1 MLKIIEVIEDA
12 NSKNCSLPALALA
25 LTLPDICSQIEY
37 PNETNVGYRYR
48 EWYNHHVPFIVMKS
62 FTFYKTHIMPNNT
75 MRKMPYQNLVAMLV
89 IN

>member
-37 PNETNVGYRYR
+37 PNETNV
-48 EWYNHHVPFIVMKS
+48 
-62 FTFYKTHIMPNNT
+62 
-75 MRKMPYQNLVAMLV
+75 LV
-89 IN
+89 IRATVGFGKLVSCAISWLPSN